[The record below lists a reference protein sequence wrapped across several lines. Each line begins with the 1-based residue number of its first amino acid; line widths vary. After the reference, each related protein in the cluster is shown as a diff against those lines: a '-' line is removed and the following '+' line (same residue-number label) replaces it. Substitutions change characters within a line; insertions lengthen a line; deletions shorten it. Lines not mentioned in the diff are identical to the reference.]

1 MEIDKYALKICTNSQ
16 KANENQ
22 KTLMAGDR
30 KLMIIDEKYWEPMK
44 IVEKSVKLG
53 AKGCPRRG
61 TIHSDLRTSQRDE
74 ASYARY

>member
-30 KLMIIDEKYWEPMK
+30 KLMIINKKY
-44 IVEKSVKLG
+44 
-53 AKGCPRRG
+53 
-61 TIHSDLRTSQRDE
+61 
-74 ASYARY
+74 